1 MGIVGGGELGGAAVW
16 WVRVTGDKGKRGV
29 WPVGPVAERAGLL
42 GRSPVGGPFSLFLFF
57 VFCFLLLFLSFFIL
71 VAF

>member
-1 MGIVGGGELGGAAVW
+1 MVVVGLGFGAP
-16 WVRVTGDKGKRGV
+16 RGYRE
-29 WPVGPVAERAGLL
+29 WGCGAVGPVAERAGLL
-42 GRSPVGGPFSLFLFF
+42 GRSPVGGGAFLSFPPFFLLF